1 MELKKYDSPLIDGY
15 QIYHNYIRPHMS
27 LDGMT
32 PSEKAGIEVKG
43 NNKWKT
49 LIQNAVDN
57 HKNI

>member
-1 MELKKYDSPLIDGY
+1 
-15 QIYHNYIRPHMS
+15 MS